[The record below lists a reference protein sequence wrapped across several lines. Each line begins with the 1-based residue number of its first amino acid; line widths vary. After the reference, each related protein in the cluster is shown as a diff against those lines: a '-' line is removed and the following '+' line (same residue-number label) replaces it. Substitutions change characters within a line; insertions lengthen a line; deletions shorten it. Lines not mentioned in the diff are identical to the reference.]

1 MKAVPKTKHV
11 NWTTRAY
18 DYLKEAIIEGEL
30 ENKYLSEQEIGT
42 YLGCS
47 RTPVREAIRQLQK
60 EGYVNFIPNRGVTV
74 VSLSLKDILEIFQIR
89 EALEPFVAKIACKKI
104 PLEVIEFYDKDMRDT
119 TKSLEQLI
127 FSYNQLHG
135 EILKWAGN
143 ERINYILKTF
153 SDQIKR
159 IYKVADK
166 IPGRLELSHQQHQ
179 AIFEA
184 LKARDEFL
192 IERAVREHILSI
204 KEATLSSLQNF

>member
-1 MKAVPKTKHV
+1 MKVVPNTKHN
-11 NWTTRAY
+11 NWTTKAY
-18 DYLKEAIIEGEL
+18 EYIKEAIIEGKL
-30 ENKYLSEQEIGT
+30 EKSFLSEQEIGT
-42 YLGCS
+42 HLGCS

-74 VSLSLKDILEIFQIR
+74 MELSLKDIFEIFQIR

-104 PLEVIEFYDKDMRDT
+104 PPEVIEFFDKDMRDT

-166 IPGRLELSHQQHQ
+166 IPGRLELSHQQHLI
-179 AIFEA
+179 IFEA

-192 IERAVREHILSI
+192 MERAVREHILSI